1 MQQIYDF
8 LKSCGTY
15 FIATVEDDQPRV
27 RPFGTIN
34 IFEDKL
40 YIQSGH
46 IKPFAKQVEANPKTE
61 ICAFNGNEWIRISA
75 TLVEDTRIEPKKAM
89 LDAYPNLRAM
99 YDENDANTA
108 VYYLKEGVATISSFT
123 KEPVVIRI

>member
-75 TLVEDTRIEPKKAM
+75 TLAEDTRIEPKKAM
-89 LDAYPNLRAM
+89 LDAYPNLRSM

>member
-46 IKPFAKQVEANPKTE
+46 IKPFVKQVEANPKTE

-75 TLVEDTRIEPKKAM
+75 TLAEDTRIEPKKAM
-89 LDAYPNLRAM
+89 LDAYPNLRSM

>member
-75 TLVEDTRIEPKKAM
+75 TLAEDTRIEPKKAM
-89 LDAYPNLRAM
+89 LDAYPNLRSM

-108 VYYLKEGVATISSFT
+108 VYYLKEGVATISLFT

>member
-75 TLVEDTRIEPKKAM
+75 TLAEDTRIEPKKAM
-89 LDAYPNLRAM
+89 LDAYPNLRSM

-123 KEPVVIRI
+123 KEPVVVKI

>member
-15 FIATVEDDQPRV
+15 FIATVEGDQPRV

-40 YIQSGH
+40 YVQSGH

-75 TLVEDTRIEPKKAM
+75 TLAEDTRIEPKKAM
-89 LDAYPNLRAM
+89 LDAYPNLRSM